1 MARASWSTQP
11 TWLKWLRRRSSSLT
25 GGCPLRSTWKDPWMR
40 ATGGGW
46 TNYWEERLK
55 PLVLF
60 GHKLLYSGEQQAE
73 KSLLFVGIHFLLI
86 MLCFNIKLWLFHVYD
101 VLSELDIQISLIE
114 NMQGFY
120 LHQFEGVRVFV
131 MLYKEVE
138 MALGINSMYS
148 KRILTEAHP
157 NIVVGLHL
165 I

>member
-1 MARASWSTQP
+1 
-11 TWLKWLRRRSSSLT
+11 
-25 GGCPLRSTWKDPWMR
+25 
-40 ATGGGW
+40 
-46 TNYWEERLK
+46 
-55 PLVLF
+55 
-60 GHKLLYSGEQQAE
+60 
-73 KSLLFVGIHFLLI
+73 
-86 MLCFNIKLWLFHVYD
+86 
-101 VLSELDIQISLIE
+101 
-114 NMQGFY
+114 MQGFY